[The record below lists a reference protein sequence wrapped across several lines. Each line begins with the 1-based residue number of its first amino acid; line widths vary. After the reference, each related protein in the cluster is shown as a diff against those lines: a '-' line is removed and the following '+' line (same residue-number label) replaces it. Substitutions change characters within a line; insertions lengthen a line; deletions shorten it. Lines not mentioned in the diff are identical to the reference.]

1 MTIPTAATEKDAARK
16 KLLAAMDRLLEGKPL
31 RSTGRLSVSQL
42 AVEAGLE
49 RWRLTHQH
57 TDLKELFQARVK
69 ATRAAA
75 AAIEPTDYDK
85 LKEKHADLQ
94 AHCAEL
100 EEQVKLY
107 ASVINL
113 LTLEKNAATSKSPVT
128 DLDTGRQRRTQAT
141 EPTGLC
147 GRHG

>member
-1 MTIPTAATEKDAARK
+1 MTTTTEKDPIRK

-57 TDLKELFQARVK
+57 TDLKEMFQARVK
-69 ATRAAA
+69 AARVGAATA
-75 AAIEPTDYDK
+75 EPSDYDK
-85 LKEKHADLQ
+85 LKKKHTELLAYCAD
-94 AHCAEL
+94 L

-113 LTLEKNAATSKSPVT
+113 LALEKASASTAARVA
-128 DLDTGRQRRTQAT
+128 DIDTGRRRSHAKTSG
-141 EPTGLC
+141 P
-147 GRHG
+147 R